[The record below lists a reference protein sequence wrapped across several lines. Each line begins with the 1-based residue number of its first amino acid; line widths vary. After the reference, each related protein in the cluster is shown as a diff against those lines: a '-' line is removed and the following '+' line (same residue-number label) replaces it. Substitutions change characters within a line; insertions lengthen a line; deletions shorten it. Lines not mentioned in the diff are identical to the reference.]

1 MNHTRL
7 LTGILLL
14 GISSG
19 FPLGLTATTL
29 QAWLAAEKISIAT
42 IGSLAF
48 LGLPYSLKFLWAPFI
63 DRYRVPFAGRRGGW
77 ILLCQALLACSIP
90 ALGAVDPHSQ
100 MYLLVILAFA
110 VTFLSASQDI
120 AIDSLRTDVLPQSE
134 YGNGAAYAVLGYRL
148 GMLCSTSVTLILSD
162 HISWF
167 LVYCS
172 TVPLLLL
179 GVLGLYLMGKEP
191 ELASP
196 KEHSFAGVFWNPL
209 KDFFTRPF
217 AKSLLLFVFLYKV
230 GDVLAVCLST
240 PFLMEI
246 GFSRSEIG
254 AINKGVGLLSS
265 IAGGLIGG
273 HIIKQF
279 GLRISLVLAGW
290 LQSLSI
296 LLFLW
301 IAWAGNDRN
310 VLILAIAGENATNG
324 IGNAAL
330 VALLMLL
337 CNKQYSAT
345 QLSLLTSVTA
355 VARVTLAS
363 SMGHL
368 QGYLLWPK
376 YFIFCWLISLPGMV
390 MLHYLGRRWFASFK
404 PSSEELSQS

>member
-1 MNHTRL
+1 MSHSRL
-7 LTGILLL
+7 LAGILLL
-14 GISSG
+14 GITSG

-29 QAWLAAEKISIAT
+29 QAWLAAEHISIVT

-63 DRYRVPFAGRRGGW
+63 DRYRLPFAGRRGGW
-77 ILLCQALLACSIP
+77 ILLCQALLALAIP
-90 ALGAVDPHSQ
+90 ALGAVNPHTQ
-100 MYLLVILAFA
+100 MPILVLLAFL
-110 VTFLSASQDI
+110 VTFLSATQDI

-148 GMLCSTSVTLILSD
+148 GMLCSTSATLILSD

-167 LVYCS
+167 FVYCS

-179 GVLGLYLMGKEP
+179 GVLGLFLLGKEP
-191 ELASP
+191 EASEP
-196 KEHSFAGVFWNPL
+196 KERGFIAVFWNPL
-209 KDFFTRPF
+209 KDYFTRPF
-217 AKSLLLFVFLYKV
+217 AKGLLLFIFLYKV

-273 HIIKQF
+273 HCIMQL
-279 GLRISLVLAGW
+279 GLRASLVLAGW

-324 IGNAAL
+324 LGNAAL

-363 SMGHL
+363 RMGLL
-368 QGYLLWPK
+368 QTHLLWPK
-376 YFIFCWLISLPGMV
+376 YFIFCWLISLPGMF
-390 MLHYLGRRWFASFK
+390 MLHYFGDRWFASFRT
-404 PSSEELSQS
+404 EEES